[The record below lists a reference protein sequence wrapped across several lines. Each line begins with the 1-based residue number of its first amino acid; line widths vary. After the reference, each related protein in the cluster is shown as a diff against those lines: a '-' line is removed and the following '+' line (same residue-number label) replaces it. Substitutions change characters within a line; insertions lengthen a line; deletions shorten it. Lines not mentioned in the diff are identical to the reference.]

1 MESALI
7 LAELGSD
14 KAVAILQQM
23 ANERANPSE
32 LRAAAA
38 WGLSSADG
46 SLPMLLPLTCDADEL
61 TAVHA
66 IVGAARA
73 IDATNVAGV
82 LQQIGSDHRQ
92 AAGLVRTVLS
102 SRIAFLPEAIRQLQ
116 GAALGRRRQ
125 WLLYL
130 IAVAGQARA
139 EPIVRQLAP
148 NLQQELNFFWTHHAS
163 NWTNRLDVADQIDFL
178 EQQSAR

>member
-1 MESALI
+1 
-7 LAELGSD
+7 
-14 KAVAILQQM
+14 M

-46 SLPMLLPLTCDADEL
+46 SLPMLLPLTCDADES
-61 TAVHA
+61 HC
-66 IVGAARA
+66 GACHCWRSCA

-116 GAALGRRRQ
+116 GAVLGRGSGCSNPDRRS
-125 WLLYL
+125 
-130 IAVAGQARA
+130 GPSRA
-139 EPIVRQLAP
+139 EPVVRQLAP
-148 NLQQELNFFWTHHAS
+148 NLQQELDFFWTHHAS